1 VGRAGGVIGLAG
13 LVTWVATGHGSLW
26 GLDRLGGAAIMLGV
40 AVVIGSTIRLLLR
53 RNRRPS

>member
-1 VGRAGGVIGLAG
+1 
-13 LVTWVATGHGSLW
+13 VTWVATGHGSLW